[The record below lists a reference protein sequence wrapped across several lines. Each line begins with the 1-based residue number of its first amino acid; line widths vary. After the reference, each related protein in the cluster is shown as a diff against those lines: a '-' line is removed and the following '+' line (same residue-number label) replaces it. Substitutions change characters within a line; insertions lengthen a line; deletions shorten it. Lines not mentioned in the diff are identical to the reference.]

1 MRHAHPTPEKE
12 TMKKQ
17 FHSRQIALIAVTAS
31 ALLLTACATDAA
43 PAQTAGA
50 AASDPAPRV
59 SLTYDGGLLVLDGT
73 TLELEANIALPG
85 FNRINAA
92 GDGRHVLVSTADGF
106 QVLDTG
112 TWTADGGS
120 QTAEPEL
127 TDLVFDAPT
136 PGHVV
141 RHGDKTILFADG
153 TGDTTIFDT
162 DALLTAADDGL
173 PKTEVVPAPAAHH
186 GVSIELEDGTL
197 LTTIGTSEGRS
208 GVRVLDESR
217 TEIARNEECP
227 SVHGEG
233 AAKNEV
239 AVFGCSDGVLVYD
252 DGEFTKIQAP
262 DAYGRTGNQYVTETS
277 SIAVGDYN
285 SDPDREGVLLEQLT
299 LVDTV
304 AKTMAI
310 VTLPGGAGYTWR
322 DVARGPSDEAI
333 ILGSDG
339 ALHVLDPETGEFGAS
354 YPVIGAW
361 EGPAEWQDAHPALVV
376 LGGIAYVTEPATD
389 SLFAVDVKTGEVVTS
404 ADLPATPNEIAVVSG

>member
-1 MRHAHPTPEKE
+1 
-12 TMKKQ
+12 MKKQ
-17 FHSRQIALIAVTAS
+17 LHSRRIALVAVTAS
-31 ALLLTACATDAA
+31 ALLLTACATETV

-50 AASDPAPRV
+50 AASATDPAPRV

-73 TLELEANIALPG
+73 TLELEADIALPG

-92 GDGRHVLVSTADGF
+92 GDGRHVLVSTTDGF
-106 QVLDTG
+106 QVLDAG
-112 TWTADGGS
+112 TWTADGAS
-120 QTAEPEL
+120 RTAEPEL
-127 TDLVFDAPT
+127 TDLAFDAPT

-173 PKTEVVPAPAAHH
+173 PETEVVPAPAAHH

-208 GVRVLDESR
+208 GVRVLDASR
-217 TEIARNEECP
+217 TEVARNEECP

-304 AKTMAI
+304 AKTMTI

-389 SLFAVDVKTGEVVTS
+389 SLFAVDVATGEVVAS
-404 ADLPATPNEIAVVSG
+404 AELPATPNEIAVVTG

>member
-1 MRHAHPTPEKE
+1 MEKE

-17 FHSRQIALIAVTAS
+17 LHTRRIALVAVATS
-31 ALLLTACATDAA
+31 ALLLSACAADTQ

-50 AASDPAPRV
+50 AASAAEPTPRV
-59 SLTYDGGLLVLDGT
+59 TLTYDGGILVLDGT
-73 TLELEANIALPG
+73 TLELEADLELPG
-85 FNRINAA
+85 FNRVNAA
-92 GDGRHVLVSTADGF
+92 GDGRHVLVSTTDGF
-106 QVLDTG
+106 QVLDAG
-112 TWTADGGS
+112 TWTVDGES

-141 RHGDKTILFADG
+141 RHGEKTILFADG
-153 TGDTTIFDT
+153 TGETTIFDT
-162 DALLTAADDGL
+162 DALLTVSDDGL
-173 PKTEVVPAPAAHH
+173 PETEVVPALAAHH

-208 GVRVLDESR
+208 GVRVLDASR
-217 TEIARNEECP
+217 TETARNEECP

-277 SIAVGDYN
+277 AIAVGDYN

-304 AKTMAI
+304 AKTAEI

-339 ALHVLDPETGEFGAS
+339 ALHILDPETGSFDAS

-361 EGPAEWQDAHPALVV
+361 EGPTEWQDAHPALVV
-376 LGGIAYVTEPATD
+376 LGGIAYVTEPATKKI
-389 SLFAVDVKTGEVVTS
+389 FAVDVETGEVITS
-404 ADLPATPNEIAVVSG
+404 AELPATPNEIAVVTG